1 MNREPNQPPGVAPPP
16 APVPKMLV
24 IDDSELIH
32 RMIRVRLQNENMEI
46 HSARSFSKGIGLAR
60 RIDPD
65 VILMD
70 IELGMDETMDG
81 FEALAELK
89 SDAETRDAPVI
100 FISASTETMDR
111 VRALELGAIDF
122 VCKPFEVVELKARV
136 RSALRVRSLVRVLS
150 KKARIDGLTGLWNR
164 SYFDSRMHDEIAA
177 AARHGRPL
185 SLVIC
190 DLDHFKQLNDRHG
203 HPFGDEVLE
212 RFAQL
217 LGAGRPSD
225 VCCRYGGEEF
235 GVILPDTDQNQAMQA
250 AERIRASIELER
262 WPLNPELRVTA
273 SFGVVQYHV
282 DLDAPGMVELAD
294 KALYQAKELGRNR
307 VEFIAGSN
315 RSRSVA

>member
-164 SYFDSRMHDEIAA
+164 SYFDSRMQDEIAA

-307 VEFIAGSN
+307 VEFIAGSS

>member
-1 MNREPNQPPGVAPPP
+1 MNPEPNHAPGVSPPP

-32 RMIRVRLQNENMEI
+32 RMIRVRLQNEKMEI
-46 HSARSFSKGIGLAR
+46 HSARGFSKGIGLAR

-70 IELGMDETMDG
+70 IELGIDETMDG

-89 SDAETRDAPVI
+89 SDAETRDTPVI

-122 VCKPFEVVELKARV
+122 MCKPFEVVELKARV

-164 SYFDSRMHDEIAA
+164 SYFDSRMQEEIAS

-235 GVILPDTDQNQAMQA
+235 GVILPDTDQNQALQA

-262 WPLNPELRVTA
+262 WPSNPDLRVTA
-273 SFGVVQYHV
+273 SFGVVQYNV

-294 KALYQAKELGRNR
+294 KALYQAKERGRNR
-307 VEFIAGSN
+307 VESNAGASG
-315 RSRSVA
+315 SRSVA

>member
-1 MNREPNQPPGVAPPP
+1 MNGEPNRLPGVVPPP

-32 RMIRVRLQNENMEI
+32 RMIRVRLQNEKMEI

-70 IELGMDETMDG
+70 IELGPGETMDG

-89 SDAETRDAPVI
+89 SNAETRDAPVI

-164 SYFDSRMHDEIAA
+164 SYFDSRMQDEIAS

-190 DLDHFKQLNDRHG
+190 DLDHFKQLNDQYG

-235 GVILPDTDQNQAMQA
+235 GVILPDTDQKQALQA
-250 AERIRASIELER
+250 AERIRASIELEHWR
-262 WPLNPELRVTA
+262 SNPELSVTA

-307 VEFIAGSN
+307 VEFIAGTS

>member
-1 MNREPNQPPGVAPPP
+1 MNREPNQPPSVAPPP

-164 SYFDSRMHDEIAA
+164 SYFDSRMQDEIAA

-307 VEFIAGSN
+307 VEFIAGSS

>member
-136 RSALRVRSLVRVLS
+136 RSALRVRSMVRVLS

-164 SYFDSRMHDEIAA
+164 SYFDSRMQDEIAA

-307 VEFIAGSN
+307 VEFIAGSS

>member
-1 MNREPNQPPGVAPPP
+1 MNHEPNQPPGVAPPP

-164 SYFDSRMHDEIAA
+164 SYFDSRMQDEIAA

-307 VEFIAGSN
+307 VEFIAGSS